1 MDKSRQ
7 YSTEDGSFGR
17 DVLYALRYY
26 LGGRRG
32 YLILAAVLIAGGLAF
47 NWSWL
52 AAAGIAPLLLTALP
66 CVAMCALG
74 LCMNKVTGGSCKS
87 NQAGNPAA
95 ADGESSLPG
104 GAQNDLLSDETAQ
117 HAQSVSVAVSPRH
130 SLSLTKQ
137 KRKTTND

>member
-1 MDKSRQ
+1 MATTRQ
-7 YSTEDGSFGR
+7 SNTEDGSLGR

-32 YLILAAVLIAGGLAF
+32 YLILAAVAIAGGLAF

-52 AAAGIAPLLLTALP
+52 AAAGIAPLLLIALP

-87 NQAGNPAA
+87 NQAGNIAA

-104 GAQNDLLSDETAQ
+104 GAENSLLPNQTGPDAQ
-117 HAQSVSVAVSPRH
+117 TVSVAVSSRY
-130 SLSLTKQ
+130 SLSETNQ
-137 KRKTTND
+137 TRKTTDD

>member
-1 MDKSRQ
+1 MDKTRQ
-7 YSTEDGSFGR
+7 SNAEDGSLGR

-32 YLILAAVLIAGGLAF
+32 YLILAAVAIAGGLAF

-52 AAAGIAPLLLTALP
+52 AAAGIAPLLLAALP

-87 NQAGNPAA
+87 NQAGNLGA

-104 GAQNDLLSDETAQ
+104 GARNILLPNQTVPDAQ
-117 HAQSVSVAVSPRH
+117 TVSVAVSSRH
-130 SLSLTKQ
+130 SLSQTNQ
-137 KRKTTND
+137 TRKTTDD

>member
-32 YLILAAVLIAGGLAF
+32 YLILATVLIAGGLAF

>member
-1 MDKSRQ
+1 MATTRQ
-7 YSTEDGSFGR
+7 SNTEDSSLGR
-17 DVLYALRYY
+17 DILYALRYY

-32 YLILAAVLIAGGLAF
+32 YLILAAVAIAGGLAF

-74 LCMNKVTGGSCKS
+74 LCMNKATGGSCES
-87 NQAGNPAA
+87 NQAGNIAA
-95 ADGESSLPG
+95 ADGDSSLPG
-104 GAQNDLLSDETAQ
+104 GAHNNLLANETVQ
-117 HAQSVSVAVSPRH
+117 HAQSVSVAVSSRH

-137 KRKTTND
+137 KRNATDD

>member
-7 YSTEDGSFGR
+7 YSTEDG
-17 DVLYALRYY
+17 
-26 LGGRRG
+26 
-32 YLILAAVLIAGGLAF
+32 AF

>member
-1 MDKSRQ
+1 MDKTRPSN
-7 YSTEDGSFGR
+7 TEDGSLGR
-17 DVLYALRYY
+17 DILYALRYY

-32 YLILAAVLIAGGLAF
+32 YLILAAAGIVGGLVF

-52 AAAGIAPLLLTALP
+52 AAAGIAPLLLAALP

-87 NQAGNPAA
+87 NQAGNIAV

-104 GAQNDLLSDETAQ
+104 RAENGLLPNQTGPDVQT
-117 HAQSVSVAVSPRH
+117 VSVAVSSRH
-130 SLSLTKQ
+130 SLSQTNQ
-137 KRKTTND
+137 TRKTTDD

>member
-1 MDKSRQ
+1 MATTRQ
-7 YSTEDGSFGR
+7 SNTEDSSLGR

-32 YLILAAVLIAGGLAF
+32 SLILAAVAIVGGLAF

-52 AAAGIAPLLLTALP
+52 TAAGIAPLLLAALP

-74 LCMNKVTGGSCKS
+74 LCMNKITGGSCKS
-87 NQAGNPAA
+87 NQVGSIAA

-104 GAQNDLLSDETAQ
+104 GAQNNLYPNETVPQ
-117 HAQSVSVAVSPRH
+117 TVSVAVSSRH
-130 SLSLTKQ
+130 SLSQTNQ
-137 KRKTTND
+137 TRKTTDD

>member
-1 MDKSRQ
+1 MDKIRQ
-7 YSTEDGSFGR
+7 SNAEDSSLGR
-17 DVLYALRYY
+17 DILYALRYY

-32 YLILAAVLIAGGLAF
+32 YLILAAVAIAGGLAF

-52 AAAGIAPLLLTALP
+52 AAAGIAPLLLAALP

-87 NQAGNPAA
+87 NQTGNTVA

-104 GAQNDLLSDETAQ
+104 GAQNNLLPNQIVPDAQ
-117 HAQSVSVAVSPRH
+117 TVSVAVSSRH
-130 SLSLTKQ
+130 SLSQTNQ
-137 KRKTTND
+137 TRKTTDD

>member
-1 MDKSRQ
+1 MATTRQ
-7 YSTEDGSFGR
+7 SNTEDSSLGR
-17 DVLYALRYY
+17 DILYALRYY

-32 YLILAAVLIAGGLAF
+32 YLILAAVAIAGGLAF

-74 LCMNKVTGGSCKS
+74 LCMNKATGGSCES
-87 NQAGNPAA
+87 NQAGNIAA
-95 ADGESSLPG
+95 ADGDSSLPG
-104 GAQNDLLSDETAQ
+104 GAHNNLLANETVQ
-117 HAQSVSVAVSPRH
+117 HAQSVSVAVSSRH

-137 KRKTTND
+137 KRNTTDD